1 MVATRRNPGEGGL
14 HWEESR
20 QRWFATFMSDTP
32 PTGSAARSRS
42 APGPRRRRRRSFSSC
57 SGIETTGHVLG
68 GQTYTVRDA
77 VESWLAHGL
86 TGRQESTV
94 VNRTILAR
102 THVIPSLGGRKLAQ
116 LSAEEVD
123 QWLAA
128 KSKTL
133 STDTL
138 HRLLSILR
146 QSIRRAQA
154 RDLVKRNVA
163 LLCDV
168 PRGTAGRPSK
178 SLTLAQAA
186 DLLTAAKR
194 HPTMHAYI
202 VVSLLTGA
210 RTEELR
216 ALTWSHVDL
225 DGKPPSVQLWRSVRE
240 GGDTKTRQSRRTL
253 ELPNDCVVA
262 LRAHRRWQTQS
273 RMRNAAQWPNND
285 LVFTTRL
292 GTPLD
297 AANVRR
303 AFRQIAEHAGLHAEE
318 WTPRELR
325 HSFVSLLSSAGIP
338 IEDIAHLVGHAN
350 TRTTEKVYRKEL
362 RPVLRRGAKAMNDLF
377 KAHQEASKPPLCP
390 PRPLRTRQSAEM
402 TLMRLS
408 PDQGKL

>member
-1 MVATRRNPGEGGL
+1 MVRGDDDGHQKRGDSKEVKRTTP
-14 HWEESR
+14 
-20 QRWFATFMSDTP
+20 DT
-32 PTGSAARSRS
+32 A
-42 APGPRRRRRRSFSSC
+42 
-57 SGIETTGHVLG
+57 I
-68 GQTYTVRDA
+68 
-77 VESWLAHGL
+77 
-86 TGRQESTV
+86 
-94 VNRTILAR
+94 
-102 THVIPSLGGRKLAQ
+102 
-116 LSAEEVD
+116 

-128 KSKTL
+128 KAKTL

-138 HRLLSILR
+138 HRLLLILR

-225 DGKPPSVQLWRSVRE
+225 DGEPPSVQLWRSVRE
-240 GGDTKTRQSRRTL
+240 GGDTKTRLSRRTL
-253 ELPNDCVVA
+253 ELPNECVIA

-273 RMRNAAQWPNND
+273 RMRNAARWPDND
-285 LVFTTRL
+285 LVFTTQL

-303 AFRQIAEHAGLHAEE
+303 AFRQVAEQAGLNAEE

-325 HSFVSLLSSAGIP
+325 HSFVSLLSSAGLP

-362 RPVLRRGAKAMNDLF
+362 RPVLRRGARAMDDIF
-377 KAHQEASKPPLCP
+377 KAHREASEPPVLP
-390 PRPLRTRQSAEM
+390 PTVTENHTEP
-402 TLMRLS
+402 
-408 PDQGKL
+408 

>member
-1 MVATRRNPGEGGL
+1 MVTTRRNPGEGGL

-20 QRWFATFMSDTP
+20 QRWFATVYVGYAP
-32 PTGSAARSRS
+32 NGKRRKIKVSARTKTEAKAKLQQLLRDRDD
-42 APGPRRRRRRSFSSC
+42 
-57 SGIETTGHVLG
+57 GHVLG
-68 GQTYTVRDA
+68 AQTYTVRDA

-102 THVIPSLGGRKLAQ
+102 RHVIPALGARKLAQ

-123 QWLAA
+123 EWLAA
-128 KSKTL
+128 KAKTL

-168 PRGTAGRPSK
+168 PRGIAGRPSK
-178 SLTLAQAA
+178 SLTLPQAA
-186 DLLTAAKR
+186 DLLTAAQKQ
-194 HPTMHAYI
+194 PGHACLHR
-202 VVSLLTGA
+202 VALLTGG

-216 ALTWSHVDL
+216 ALTWSHADL
-225 DGKPPSVQLWRSVRE
+225 DGEPPSVQLWRSVRE
-240 GGDTKTRQSRRTL
+240 GGDTKTRRSRRTL
-253 ELPNDCVVA
+253 ELPDDCVVA

-273 RMRNAAQWPNND
+273 RMRNAARWPDND
-285 LVFTTRL
+285 LVFTTQL

-303 AFRQIAEHAGLHAEE
+303 AFRQVAEDAGLQRRNGHPESCG
-318 WTPRELR
+318 T
-325 HSFVSLLSSAGIP
+325 VSSRCCRA
-338 IEDIAHLVGHAN
+338 
-350 TRTTEKVYRKEL
+350 
-362 RPVLRRGAKAMNDLF
+362 RGSR
-377 KAHQEASKPPLCP
+377 SKTS
-390 PRPLRTRQSAEM
+390 RI
-402 TLMRLS
+402 
-408 PDQGKL
+408 

>member
-1 MVATRRNPGEGGL
+1 MTTRRNPGEGGL

-20 QRWFATFMSDTP
+20 QRWFATVYVGYAP
-32 PTGSAARSRS
+32 NGKRRKIKVSARTKTEAKAKLQQLLRDR
-42 APGPRRRRRRSFSSC
+42 AD
-57 SGIETTGHVLG
+57 GHVLG

-102 THVIPSLGGRKLAQ
+102 THVIPALGARKLAQ

-128 KSKTL
+128 KAKTL
-133 STDTL
+133 STDTV

-178 SLTLAQAA
+178 SLTVAQAA
-186 DLLTAAKR
+186 DLLAAAKR

-225 DGKPPSVQLWRSVRE
+225 DGEPPSVQLWRSVRE
-240 GGDTKTRQSRRTL
+240 GGDTKTRLLRRTL
-253 ELPNDCVVA
+253 ELPNDCVAA

-273 RMRNAAQWPNND
+273 RMRNAARWPDND
-285 LVFTTRL
+285 LVFTTQ
-292 GTPLD
+292 
-297 AANVRR
+297 R
-303 AFRQIAEHAGLHAEE
+303 A
-318 WTPRELR
+318 
-325 HSFVSLLSSAGIP
+325 LLSTRPTFGVRSA
-338 IEDIAHLVGHAN
+338 
-350 TRTTEKVYRKEL
+350 R
-362 RPVLRRGAKAMNDLF
+362 
-377 KAHQEASKPPLCP
+377 
-390 PRPLRTRQSAEM
+390 
-402 TLMRLS
+402 
-408 PDQGKL
+408 

>member
-1 MVATRRNPGEGGL
+1 VATRRNPGEGGL
-14 HWEESR
+14 HWEEPR
-20 QRWFATFMSDTP
+20 QRWLATLYVGYSPD
-32 PTGSAARSRS
+32 GKRRKVKVSARTKTEAKAKLQQLLRDRDD
-42 APGPRRRRRRSFSSC
+42 
-57 SGIETTGHVLG
+57 GHVLR

-102 THVIPSLGGRKLAQ
+102 THVIPTLGARKLLQ

-123 QWLAA
+123 EWLATKA
-128 KSKTL
+128 RTL
-133 STDTL
+133 STETL

-186 DLLTAAKR
+186 DLLAAARK
-194 HPTMHAYI
+194 HPTMYAYI

-216 ALTWSHVDL
+216 ALTWSHTDL
-225 DGKPPSVQLWRSVRE
+225 DGEPPSVQLWRSVRE
-240 GGDTKTRQSRRTL
+240 GGDTKTRLSRRTL
-253 ELPNDCVVA
+253 ELPNECVVA
-262 LRAHRRWQTQS
+262 LREHRRWHAQS
-273 RMRNAAQWPNND
+273 RMRNAARWPDND
-285 LVFTTRL
+285 LVFTTQL

-303 AFRQIAEHAGLHAEE
+303 AFRQVAEHAGLRAEE

-362 RPVLRRGAKAMNDLF
+362 RPVLRRGAKAMDDLF
-377 KAHQEASKPPLCP
+377 RAHYEASEPPNLP
-390 PRPLRTRQSAEM
+390 PAFDENQTER
-402 TLMRLS
+402 
-408 PDQGKL
+408 

>member
-1 MVATRRNPGEGGL
+1 VATRRNSGEGGL
-14 HWEESR
+14 HWEEAR
-20 QRWFATFMSDTP
+20 QLWFATVYVGCSPD
-32 PTGSAARSRS
+32 GKRRKLKVSARTKTEAKAKLQQLLRDRDD
-42 APGPRRRRRRSFSSC
+42 
-57 SGIETTGHVLG
+57 GHVLG
-68 GQTYTVRDA
+68 SQTYTVREA

-94 VNRTILAR
+94 INRTILAR
-102 THVIPSLGGRKLAQ
+102 THVIPALGARKLAQ

-123 QWLAA
+123 ELLATKA
-128 KSKTL
+128 ETL

-146 QSIRRAQA
+146 PSIRRAQA

-186 DLLTAAKR
+186 DLLTTAKK

-216 ALTWSHVDL
+216 ALTWSHTDL
-225 DGKPPSVQLWRSVRE
+225 DGDPPSVQLWRSVRE
-240 GGDTKTRQSRRTL
+240 GGDTKTRLSRRTL

-273 RMRNAAQWPNND
+273 RMRNAARWLDND
-285 LVFTTRL
+285 LVFTTQL

-303 AFRQIAEHAGLHAEE
+303 AFRQAAEHAGLLAEE

-325 HSFVSLLSSAGIP
+325 HSYVSLLPSAGIP

-362 RPVLRRGAKAMNDLF
+362 RPVLRRGAKAMDEIF
-377 KAHQEASKPPLCP
+377 KAHGEASEPRLPPASTKNQTE
-390 PRPLRTRQSAEM
+390 R
-402 TLMRLS
+402 
-408 PDQGKL
+408 

>member
-1 MVATRRNPGEGGL
+1 VVATRRNPGEGGL

-20 QRWFATFMSDTP
+20 QRWFATVYLGYSP
-32 PTGSAARSRS
+32 SGKRRKVKVSARTKTEAKAKLQQLLRDRD
-42 APGPRRRRRRSFSSC
+42 
-57 SGIETTGHVLG
+57 EGHVIG

-94 VNRTILAR
+94 VNRTILSR
-102 THVIPSLGGRKLAQ
+102 THVIPALGARKLAQ

-123 QWLAA
+123 EWLATKA
-128 KSKTL
+128 KTL

-138 HRLLSILR
+138 HRLLSILC

-168 PRGTAGRPSK
+168 PRGIAGRPSK

-186 DLLTAAKR
+186 DLLTAAKK

-216 ALTWSHVDL
+216 ALTWSHTDL
-225 DGKPPSVQLWRSVRE
+225 DGEPPSVQLWRSVRE
-240 GGDTKTRQSRRTL
+240 GGDTKTRLSRRTL

-273 RMRNAAQWPNND
+273 RMRNAARWPDND
-285 LVFTTRL
+285 LVFTTQL

-303 AFRQIAEHAGLHAEE
+303 AFRQVAEHAGLRAEE

-362 RPVLRRGAKAMNDLF
+362 RPVLRRGAKAMDDIF
-377 KAHQEASKPPLCP
+377 KAHHEASEPPNLP
-390 PRPLRTRQSAEM
+390 PASTERQTE
-402 TLMRLS
+402 R
-408 PDQGKL
+408 

>member
-1 MVATRRNPGEGGL
+1 MATRRNPGEGGL

-20 QRWFATFMSDTP
+20 QRWFATVYVGYSP
-32 PTGSAARSRS
+32 NGKRRKVKISARTKTEAKAELRQMLRD
-42 APGPRRRRRRSFSSC
+42 RDD
-57 SGIETTGHVLG
+57 GHVLA

-102 THVIPSLGGRKLAQ
+102 THVIPALGARKLAQ
-116 LSAEEVD
+116 LSAEDVD
-123 QWLAA
+123 EWLATKA
-128 KSKTL
+128 KTL

-186 DLLTAAKR
+186 DLLTAAKK

-216 ALTWSHVDL
+216 ALTWSHTDL
-225 DGKPPSVQLWRSVRE
+225 DGEPPSVQLWRSVRE
-240 GGDTKTRQSRRTL
+240 GGDTKTRLSRRTL
-253 ELPNDCVVA
+253 ELPNECVVA

-273 RMRNAAQWPNND
+273 RMRNAARWPDND
-285 LVFTTRL
+285 LVFTTQL

-303 AFRQIAEHAGLHAEE
+303 AFRQVAEHAGLLAEE

-362 RPVLRRGAKAMNDLF
+362 RPVLKRGAKAMDDLF
-377 KAHQEASKPPLCP
+377 KAHHGPSVKFRYPPD
-390 PRPLRTRQSAEM
+390 E
-402 TLMRLS
+402 
-408 PDQGKL
+408 

>member
-1 MVATRRNPGEGGL
+1 MATRRNPGEGG
-14 HWEESR
+14 R
-20 QRWFATFMSDTP
+20 RKVKV
-32 PTGSAARSRS
+32 SARTKTEAKAKLQQLLRDRDD
-42 APGPRRRRRRSFSSC
+42 
-57 SGIETTGHVLG
+57 GHVLR

-102 THVIPSLGGRKLAQ
+102 THVIPTLGARTLVQ

-123 QWLAA
+123 EWLATKA
-128 KSKTL
+128 RTL

-168 PRGTAGRPSK
+168 PRGTAGRLSK

-186 DLLTAAKR
+186 DLLAAARK
-194 HPTMHAYI
+194 HPTMYAYI

-216 ALTWSHVDL
+216 ALTWSHTDL
-225 DGKPPSVQLWRSVRE
+225 DGEPPSVQLWRSVRE
-240 GGDTKTRQSRRTL
+240 GGDTKTRLSRRTL
-253 ELPNDCVVA
+253 ELPNECVVA
-262 LRAHRRWQTQS
+262 LREHRRWHAQS
-273 RMRNAAQWPNND
+273 RRRTAARWPDND
-285 LVFTTRL
+285 LVFTTQL

-303 AFRQIAEHAGLHAEE
+303 AFRQVAEHAGLRAEE
-318 WTPRELR
+318 WTPQELR
-325 HSFVSLLSSAGIP
+325 HSFVSLLSSAGVP

-362 RPVLRRGAKAMNDLF
+362 RPVLRRGAKAMDELF
-377 KAHQEASKPPLCP
+377 KAHYEASQPPNLP
-390 PRPLRTRQSAEM
+390 PAFDENQTES
-402 TLMRLS
+402 
-408 PDQGKL
+408 

>member
-1 MVATRRNPGEGGL
+1 VATRRNPGEGGL

-20 QRWFATFMSDTP
+20 QRWFATVYVGYSPD
-32 PTGSAARSRS
+32 GKRRKVKVSARTKTEAQAKLQLLLRDRDD
-42 APGPRRRRRRSFSSC
+42 
-57 SGIETTGHVLG
+57 GHVLG

-102 THVIPSLGGRKLAQ
+102 THVIPALGARKLAQ

-123 QWLAA
+123 EWLATKA
-128 KSKTL
+128 KTL

-138 HRLLSILR
+138 HRLLLILR

-186 DLLTAAKR
+186 DLLTAAQR

-210 RTEELR
+210 DRGV
-216 ALTWSHVDL
+216 AGADL
-225 DGKPPSVQLWRSVRE
+225 EPYGP
-240 GGDTKTRQSRRTL
+240 RRRPA
-253 ELPNDCVVA
+253 ECAVVA
-262 LRAHRRWQTQS
+262 IGARGRGHQDATVTAHSRAPEGLRS
-273 RMRNAAQWPNND
+273 RA
-285 LVFTTRL
+285 
-292 GTPLD
+292 
-297 AANVRR
+297 
-303 AFRQIAEHAGLHAEE
+303 
-318 WTPRELR
+318 
-325 HSFVSLLSSAGIP
+325 SSAQTLADP
-338 IEDIAHLVGHAN
+338 ESPAQ
-350 TRTTEKVYRKEL
+350 
-362 RPVLRRGAKAMNDLF
+362 RGTMA
-377 KAHQEASKPPLCP
+377 
-390 PRPLRTRQSAEM
+390 RQ
-402 TLMRLS
+402 
-408 PDQGKL
+408 

>member
-1 MVATRRNPGEGGL
+1 
-14 HWEESR
+14 
-20 QRWFATFMSDTP
+20 
-32 PTGSAARSRS
+32 
-42 APGPRRRRRRSFSSC
+42 
-57 SGIETTGHVLG
+57 
-68 GQTYTVRDA
+68 
-77 VESWLAHGL
+77 
-86 TGRQESTV
+86 V

-102 THVIPSLGGRKLAQ
+102 THVIPALGARKLAH

-123 QWLAA
+123 EWLAMKA
-128 KSKTL
+128 KML

-154 RDLVKRNVA
+154 RDLVRRNVA

-186 DLLTAAKR
+186 DLLTAAKK

-225 DGKPPSVQLWRSVRE
+225 DNEPPSVQLWRSVRE
-240 GGDTKTRQSRRTL
+240 GGDTKTRLSRRTL

-262 LRAHRRWQTQS
+262 LRVHRRWQTQS
-273 RMRNAAQWPNND
+273 RMRNAARWPDND
-285 LVFTTRL
+285 LVFTTQL

-303 AFRQIAEHAGLHAEE
+303 AFRQVAEQAGLQAHE

-325 HSFVSLLSSAGIP
+325 HSFVSLLSSAGVP
-338 IEDIAHLVGHAN
+338 IEDIARLVGHAN

-362 RPVLRRGAKAMNDLF
+362 RPVLGRGAKAMDDLF
-377 KAHQEASKPPLCP
+377 KAHQEASKPPTLP
-390 PRPLRTRQSAEM
+390 PASSENQTER
-402 TLMRLS
+402 
-408 PDQGKL
+408 